1 MSVVS
6 RRQFVTGTGL
16 VAATVALAAC
26 GAREEQASDIP
37 TEQEATQSE
46 PVEEQ
51 AAAEATALSLDSA
64 AWQYNADDNIYY
76 QLGVSYCEKPADEN
90 YEQLAI
96 FVPGAY
102 FEATDNGDGTFT
114 CMPHDGQA
122 VGDYTATTAP
132 IVMPVNTP
140 GYSAQEPL
148 SEYASQT
155 TYTGQGFVYVHAG
168 CRGRDHGAPA
178 GVVDLKA
185 AVRFLR
191 ASSANMAGNTDR
203 IFTFGMSG
211 GGAQSAVMGATGNS
225 DLYEPYLEAIGA
237 AKTSDAILGSMDWC
251 PITGLDVADEA
262 YEWMMGPTRS
272 GLSEEEQ
279 EISDAM
285 AGAFATYL
293 NEAGIVDESGSML
306 TLTESDDGIYQAGS
320 YYQRVLQTI
329 ETSLNDFLSDTEFPY
344 DASAA
349 GDGMGGFGGPQG
361 GFANG
366 DGAPDGAEAPDGA
379 GAPDGETS
387 TGEEGFGPGP
397 NGSTGGAR
405 RGAGGPAFS
414 TEADAGEGEI
424 PEGDLPS
431 GEQPD
436 GITPDGEAPSQGT
449 NGDASFESK
458 DNISRTE
465 AAGGVEI
472 SGTYETASDYIDAL
486 NANGEWVSYDEASN
500 TATIESVS
508 AFCVALKQAS
518 KSLGAFD
525 QFDRGQG
532 ENTLFG
538 VNGKA
543 AHFDE
548 TLADIL
554 EDQSSSYAA
563 DYAADLQLVDD
574 LDTDMQTRVNMYTP
588 LYYLLPTSEGQGTS
602 EPAKYW
608 RIRSGINQG
617 DTALTTELN
626 LALAL
631 QADDRVESV
640 DFAAVWGLGHTM
652 AERTG
657 SSEENFIAWV
667 KECLA

>member
-16 VAATVALAAC
+16 VAATAALAAC
-26 GAREEQASDIP
+26 GAREEQASDVSA
-37 TEQEATQSE
+37 EQEATQSE

-51 AAAEATALSLDSA
+51 TAVEATALSLDSA

-148 SEYASQT
+148 SEYASQA

-191 ASSANMAGNTDR
+191 ASSANMAGSTDR

-211 GGAQSAVMGATGNS
+211 GGAQSAVMGATGDS

-293 NEAGIVDESGSML
+293 NAAGIVDESGSML

-320 YYQRVLQTI
+320 YYQRVVQTI

-349 GDGMGGFGGPQG
+349 GGGMGGFGGPRG
-361 GFANG
+361 GIANG
-366 DGAPDGAEAPDGA
+366 DGVPDGAEVPDGA

-397 NGSTGGAR
+397 NGSMGGAR
-405 RGAGGPAFS
+405 RGAGGPVFS
-414 TEADAGEGEI
+414 TEGNAGEGEI
-424 PEGDLPS
+424 PSGDLPS

-436 GITPDGEAPSQGT
+436 GTIPDGEAPSQDA
-449 NGDASFESK
+449 NGDANFEGR

-538 VNGKA
+538 VDGKA

-563 DYAADLQLVDD
+563 DYAADLQLVDG

-588 LYYLLPTSEGQGTS
+588 LYYLLPTSEGRGTS

-657 SSEENFIAWV
+657 SSDENFIAWV

>member
-6 RRQFVTGTGL
+6 RRQFVTGAGL
-16 VAATVALAAC
+16 VAAAAALAAC
-26 GAREEQASDIP
+26 GAQEEQTNDGP
-37 TEQEATQSE
+37 TEQEAAQPES
-46 PVEEQ
+46 VEEQ
-51 AAAEATALSLDSA
+51 ATTEAATLSLDSA

-148 SEYASQT
+148 GEYTSQT

-211 GGAQSAVMGATGNS
+211 GGAQSAVMGATGDS
-225 DLYEPYLEAIGA
+225 DLYEPYLAAIGA
-237 AKTSDAILGSMDWC
+237 AKTSDVVLGSMDWC

-320 YYQRVLQTI
+320 YYQRVMQTI

-349 GDGMGGFGGPQG
+349 GGGMGGFGGPRG
-361 GFANG
+361 GAAGG
-366 DGAPDGAEAPDGA
+366 DGAPDNAGEGDVPGVDIPDVGTDT
-379 GAPDGETS
+379 GGE
-387 TGEEGFGPGP
+387 GYGPGP
-397 NGSTGGAR
+397 NGTAGGAR

-414 TEADAGEGEI
+414 TDANVGEGAI
-424 PEGDLPS
+424 PE

-436 GITPDGEAPSQGT
+436 GAMPDGEAPSR
-449 NGDASFESK
+449 DANDDTSFEGR

-465 AAGGVEI
+465 ASGGVEI
-472 SGTYETASDYIDAL
+472 SGTYETATDYIDAL

-538 VNGKA
+538 VDGKA
-543 AHFDE
+543 AHFDAL
-548 TLADIL
+548 LADIL

-563 DYAADLQLVDD
+563 DYAADLQLVDS

-631 QADDRVESV
+631 QADDRVKSV

-657 SSEENFIAWV
+657 SSDENFIAWV